1 MILPLFIILPL
12 SATFINSICGRF
24 LKRFSDVF
32 INLVNFALVVVSFV
46 ALYQVSTSQSKLFVY
61 QVGGWKIP
69 YGISL
74 VMDSFTVFMLLTVN
88 VVAFLVGVYSISY
101 IERYTEKWG
110 FYSLFELMLAGMNGV
125 IISGDLF
132 NIFVFLEIASISS
145 YALVA
150 FGVEKDE
157 LEAAFKYIVLSSIST
172 GLVLL
177 AIALTYGF
185 TSTLNLADIA
195 KTIAEQPNNSM
206 IVKIIMFLFIVGFG
220 IKAAVVPLHWWLPD
234 AYPSA
239 PAPISAMLSG
249 VLTKTLGVYLIVRF
263 VFNVFLQ
270 QNLELLKIIFYLGI
284 LSMVVGVIL
293 ALYQWDY
300 KRLLAY
306 HSISQVGYM
315 LLGVGL
321 ATPTG
326 ILGGMFHLLNHSVF
340 KSLLFL
346 TSGALE
352 YNFATRDLRKYTN
365 VSKIM
370 PNTTF
375 FGIVGSFSI
384 AGVPPFNG
392 FWSKLMIIIACIEA
406 KNIFA
411 GLVAIIVSVLTLASF
426 LKVIKYGF
434 YKTDEN
440 IKEIEVKKKEVP
452 IFMQIAMMG
461 LTILCIILGFLL
473 YPEVKQ
479 AFLDRVVEIIYQNQN
494 YFRIILNNQ

>member
-157 LEAAFKYIVLSSIST
+157 LEAAFKYIVLGSIST

-177 AIALTYGF
+177 
-185 TSTLNLADIA
+185 
-195 KTIAEQPNNSM
+195 
-206 IVKIIMFLFIVGFG
+206 
-220 IKAAVVPLHWWLPD
+220 
-234 AYPSA
+234 
-239 PAPISAMLSG
+239 
-249 VLTKTLGVYLIVRF
+249 
-263 VFNVFLQ
+263 
-270 QNLELLKIIFYLGI
+270 
-284 LSMVVGVIL
+284 
-293 ALYQWDY
+293 
-300 KRLLAY
+300 
-306 HSISQVGYM
+306 
-315 LLGVGL
+315 
-321 ATPTG
+321 
-326 ILGGMFHLLNHSVF
+326 
-340 KSLLFL
+340 
-346 TSGALE
+346 
-352 YNFATRDLRKYTN
+352 
-365 VSKIM
+365 
-370 PNTTF
+370 
-375 FGIVGSFSI
+375 
-384 AGVPPFNG
+384 
-392 FWSKLMIIIACIEA
+392 
-406 KNIFA
+406 
-411 GLVAIIVSVLTLASF
+411 
-426 LKVIKYGF
+426 
-434 YKTDEN
+434 
-440 IKEIEVKKKEVP
+440 
-452 IFMQIAMMG
+452 
-461 LTILCIILGFLL
+461 
-473 YPEVKQ
+473 
-479 AFLDRVVEIIYQNQN
+479 
-494 YFRIILNNQ
+494 